1 MRKIW
6 KRFKRIFLNPIS
18 IIVFITVIGCITTLL
33 FNSIEYFLTCISIGI
48 SAIVVRC
55 AFTQNRIQKDNIK
68 IQLFDKRY
76 SVFKSVLDSIPII
89 KRDNWDR
96 YILLKESDIN
106 IGKQLLE
113 IEESLYNSV
122 YRSKCLFDDNIH
134 SKMIEVN
141 NKFCTVSKSYK
152 DMLISNLT
160 FFQSQNNAQGFGNVF
175 ISQALSKN
183 GLGTKEHE
191 EELKNKFPEI
201 YPNLE
206 EFDKNCISYLSFID
220 KYGIIDDFNKYIII
234 DKLDK

>member
-1 MRKIW
+1 MKKIW
-6 KRFKRIFLNPIS
+6 QHFKRVFFNPIS
-18 IIVFITVIGCITTLL
+18 MIVFITIIGCITALL

-68 IQLFDKRY
+68 IQVFDKRY
-76 SVFKSVLDSIPII
+76 SVFQSVLDSITII

-96 YILLKESDIN
+96 YILFKESDIN

-152 DMLISNLT
+152 DMFITNLA

-191 EELKNKFPEI
+191 NELKNKFPEI

-206 EFDKNCISYLSFID
+206 EFAKTCNSYLSFVEEC
-220 KYGIIDDFNKYIII
+220 GIIDDFNKYIII

>member
-1 MRKIW
+1 ME
-6 KRFKRIFLNPIS
+6 
-18 IIVFITVIGCITTLL
+18 ITPKC
-33 FNSIEYFLTCISIGI
+33 CK
-48 SAIVVRC
+48 
-55 AFTQNRIQKDNIK
+55 KDYLK
-68 IQLFDKRY
+68 IQLFEKRY
-76 SVFKSVLDSIPII
+76 SVFQSVLDSITII

-96 YILLKESDIN
+96 YILFKESDIN

-152 DMLISNLT
+152 DMFIANLA

-206 EFDKNCISYLSFID
+206 EFAKTCNSYLSFVEEC
-220 KYGIIDDFNKYIII
+220 GIIDDFNQYIII